1 MLDDAELECAICLTP
16 LGDDNARILRGCSHV
31 FCKPCI
37 YRVLETDP
45 LHHTGRARCPMC
57 RGEFTTAALVGLKEL
72 ASARA
77 RKGDGSGSKVDAASA
92 DDAIAAG
99 SAPPPK
105 VQALLAGLEAMRA
118 EGDDRKAVVFSQFTS
133 YLDIIERAL
142 AAAGWGVARIDG
154 SKSAEAR
161 VAAQRALGD
170 AGNAARILLVSTKA
184 GGQGLNLTAASY
196 CFMMD
201 LWWNAAVEA
210 QAWDRVHRIG
220 QTRAVT
226 VTRFVCEDS
235 IEEKLLE
242 LQAAKAAIG
251 SGALRKLSAA
261 EASKARVAD
270 LRALFE
276 VSE

>member
-1 MLDDAELECAICLTP
+1 
-16 LGDDNARILRGCSHV
+16 
-31 FCKPCI
+31 
-37 YRVLETDP
+37 
-45 LHHTGRARCPMC
+45 
-57 RGEFTTAALVGLKEL
+57 
-72 ASARA
+72 
-77 RKGDGSGSKVDAASA
+77 
-92 DDAIAAG
+92 
-99 SAPPPK
+99 
-105 VQALLAGLEAMRA
+105 
-118 EGDDRKAVVFSQFTS
+118 
-133 YLDIIERAL
+133 
-142 AAAGWGVARIDG
+142 
-154 SKSAEAR
+154 
-161 VAAQRALGD
+161 
-170 AGNAARILLVSTKA
+170 
-184 GGQGLNLTAASY
+184 
-196 CFMMD
+196 MMD